1 MWSVV
6 VVEYLT
12 TSNSVRWNL
21 AVKLGLIVWLGAV
34 PTSGVELLIFFR
46 TIVPCVLQPYRFVP
60 LTPVLQTLPLLFGV
74 QPVLK
79 HFAEWSFSAIHL
91 PIEKGK
97 MVFGPARA
105 GLTPSFSSMVPLPS
119 ETQEPGVIAVPL
131 PSAVRK
137 NDRVPDPVWGRN
149 ALIGALAPPTWLQ
162 LVMVHS

>member
-6 VVEYLT
+6 AVENLT
-12 TSNSVRWNL
+12 TSNSVRTNAL
-21 AVKLGLIVWLGAV
+21 VKLGLIVWLGAV
-34 PTSGVELLIFFR
+34 PTSGLELLIFFR
-46 TIVPCVLQPYRFVP
+46 TIVPCVLQPNRLVP
-60 LTPVLQTLPLLFGV
+60 LEPVLQTLPLVFGV

-137 NDRVPDPVWGRN
+137 NDRVPDPVCGRN
-149 ALIGALAPPTWLQ
+149 AWMGAFLPPTWSQ
-162 LVMVHS
+162 LVTLHS